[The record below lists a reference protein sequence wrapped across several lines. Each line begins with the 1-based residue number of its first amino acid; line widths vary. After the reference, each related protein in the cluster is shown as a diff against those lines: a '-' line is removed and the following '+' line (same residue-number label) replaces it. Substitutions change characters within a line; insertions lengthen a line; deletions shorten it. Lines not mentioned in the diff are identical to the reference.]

1 MSQDKNLEMMN
12 AVRKQTVEA
21 ENAKTFKALSD
32 VLEEQ
37 ISLAHKHLQVED
49 VKLLNPAE
57 HYNDH
62 NVSLYLKLDLKDF
75 YDRLPQGQSYR
86 IYWQPSH
93 ITSPQAMEIILRHY
107 HDRSYDPDLILGNVL
122 TGCALPVLEE
132 FRQHLRQR
140 YPAANISS
148 HYMGGANPEI
158 RISITYKLDYQQG
171 VPVLLHQKKTVG
183 GGTVWNTEAI
193 QLQNI

>member
-12 AVRKQTVEA
+12 AARKQTVEV
-21 ENAKTFKALSD
+21 ENAKTFAALSN

-37 ISLAHKHLQVED
+37 IAYAHKQLQDED
-49 VKLLNPAE
+49 MKLMNPTE
-57 HYNDH
+57 HYNEH
-62 NVSLYLKLDLKDF
+62 KVSLYLRLNLKDF
-75 YDRLPQGQSYR
+75 YDRLPQGQYYR

-93 ITSPQAMEIILRHY
+93 IQSPQAMEIILRHY

-122 TGCALPVLEE
+122 TGCTLPVLEE
-132 FRQHLRQR
+132 FRQHLRLR
-140 YPAANISS
+140 YPGATISS

-158 RISITYKLDYQQG
+158 RISITYTLDYQQG

-183 GGTVWNTEAI
+183 GGTVWNTEKI
-193 QLQNI
+193 QQSN